1 MNLYKVATV
10 AKREFLVTIK
20 TKAFLLSIL
29 MVPVMIVGISFFT
42 QRIEKDIQAPKPPK
56 SVTIVDQT
64 GQLEPLLTP
73 AFEKIKDDPE
83 QRTLNYTLTGPL
95 QEEQLEE
102 KKDALKSGKFEALLV
117 IPANIIT
124 PPQSDQKGQLPK
136 LQLFTRGLKAGEQ
149 DIEWTL
155 RSQVNS
161 AVIQKRCEVYEIER
175 SLLSQINRYAPIE
188 EVVLGTASAPKVQ
201 EKQQK
206 MVNMMIPFFFMF
218 MIFMGVFAMGQY
230 MLTNVIEEKSSRV
243 MEILLSCVSPFELM
257 SGKIFGLSAVGF
269 CVMLIW
275 GSGAVG
281 AAIWRGVEVQIEG
294 PLLIYFAIYYVLGY
308 LLFSSILAGLGSVC
322 NTLKEAQ
329 SPMVLIN
336 FVFIIPMISWFN
348 LVQNPNGILARSLSY
363 FPLTTPMVMVLRL
376 AATDQV
382 HPLEIAGTILVLVI
396 LVPAVIFFAA
406 RVFRTG
412 ILMYGKKP
420 SIREI
425 ARWIC
430 KG

>member
-20 TKAFLLSIL
+20 TKAFLISIL
-29 MVPVMIVGISFFT
+29 MVPVMIGAIVFFT

-64 GQLEPLLTP
+64 GQLEPILTP
-73 AFEKIKDDPE
+73 ALEKIKDDPD
-83 QRTLNYTLTGPL
+83 QRTLNYTLAGPL
-95 QEEQLEE
+95 SEEQLKEE
-102 KKDALKSGKFEALLV
+102 KEKLKSGKFDALLV
-117 IPANIIT
+117 IPDNIII
-124 PPQSDQKGQLPK
+124 PPQTEEESPGPK

-149 DIEWTL
+149 DIEGTL
-155 RSQVNS
+155 RRQVNF

-175 SLLSQINRYAPIE
+175 SLLLEINRYTPIE
-188 EVVLGTASAPKVQ
+188 EVVIGTASAPKVQ
-201 EKQQK
+201 EQQQK
-206 MVNMMIPFFFMF
+206 MVNMMIPFFFMLL
-218 MIFMGVFAMGQY
+218 IFMGVFAMGQY

-243 MEILLSCVSPFELM
+243 MEILLSCVSPFELLG
-257 SGKIFGLSAVGF
+257 GKILGLSAVGF

-275 GSGAVG
+275 GSGAAG
-281 AAIWRGVEVQIEG
+281 AAVWRGVEVHIEG
-294 PLLIYFAIYYVLGY
+294 PILIYFAIYYVLGY

-329 SPMVLIN
+329 SPMVLVN
-336 FVFIIPMISWFN
+336 FIFIIPMMSWFN

-382 HPLEIAGTILVLVI
+382 HPLEIAATILVLVI

-420 SIREI
+420 SVREI
-425 ARWIC
+425 ARWIY